1 MKKKLMVFFLALML
15 CVTTIPVAV
24 TANTLKGKINNSGY
38 KTENEI
44 YFNLPHRGLMKYDVE
59 SGDAVKLN
67 SLKQGD
73 GYSTWGVTIISHKG
87 EWLYGE
93 WNQTTGTAYN
103 EGSYIVRINAK
114 TGKIIKLAEG
124 TQPVVKGKKI
134 YFSGLDKEE
143 VDFGEYNYKK
153 SERNY
158 VCDLY
163 GKHLKKTNKKIKIK
177 TTNEIGKN
185 FKLYKKYNEKGTKYN
200 MNVILKFPNGNKEII
215 GKYFES

>member
-1 MKKKLMVFFLALML
+1 MVFFLALML

-73 GYSTWGVTIISHKG
+73 GYSTWGVTIVSHKG

-185 FKLYKKYNEKGTKYN
+185 FKLYKKYNEKGTKYK

>member
-73 GYSTWGVTIISHKG
+73 GYSTWGVTIVSHKG

-134 YFSGLDKEE
+134 YFSGLDKE
-143 VDFGEYNYKK
+143 
-153 SERNY
+153 
-158 VCDLY
+158 
-163 GKHLKKTNKKIKIK
+163 
-177 TTNEIGKN
+177 
-185 FKLYKKYNEKGTKYN
+185 
-200 MNVILKFPNGNKEII
+200 
-215 GKYFES
+215 